1 MKRLVRIGILVL
13 VLAGVAGHVI
23 YWYLPRERPAAP
35 EAGGLPARL
44 LASGQY
50 GACLWIPYPH
60 QNLGQL
66 AGSIEDGREY
76 VAAVARVADLP
87 TPGLPSFGPFALPP
101 SREIVACSD
110 LDGKRFFVVA
120 RVYSGLATVA
130 RLSGQLAANP
140 WLKGGEIRET
150 RGRRDEVEERV
161 FRVAWQ
167 DGFWTVRS
175 GPEPEIP
182 ASGPSQPYPESL
194 GMFHLEN
201 DVSDLPAGD
210 YVLQRQESNLAVT
223 LLGGEA
229 APEAP
234 ALPAEAGPE
243 APVVLA
249 VAGPAWPD
257 DSPKPLASAALALF
271 DIKGGLNLGP
281 IGELPGLAV
290 FNPPGSRR
298 WTLPTRGVIGGILA
312 KRLPRGNA
320 DGWDIVA
327 LDATSL
333 ARAKAVA
340 PSISPLAPPAGGSAS
355 EGARLVLGLWVRPLP
370 ALRLVSQFRK
380 GFEKVPLVDRQQV
393 QSWRDW
399 ETLLRPLAPC
409 DRVSLSATR
418 SPSAFL
424 LRLEDCG

>member
-1 MKRLVRIGILVL
+1 MKRLIRIGILVL
-13 VLAGVAGHVI
+13 ILVGIAGHVI
-23 YWYLPRERPAAP
+23 YWYLPRERPGAP

-44 LASGQY
+44 LASGRY

-76 VAAVARVADLP
+76 VAAVARVAELP

-101 SREIVACSD
+101 SREIVACSN
-110 LDGKRFFVVA
+110 LDGRQFFAVA
-120 RVYSGLATVA
+120 RVYPGLATVA
-130 RLSGQLAANP
+130 RLAGRLADNP

-161 FRVAWQ
+161 FHVAWQ
-167 DGFWTVRS
+167 DGFWTVWS
-175 GPEPEIP
+175 GPAPEIP
-182 ASGPSQPYPESL
+182 AGEASQPYPESL
-194 GMFHLEN
+194 GIFHLEN

-210 YVLQRQESNLAVT
+210 YVLKRQEKDLAVT

-229 APEAP
+229 APESP
-234 ALPAEAGPE
+234 VLPAEAGPD
-243 APVVLA
+243 APVLLA
-249 VAGPAWPD
+249 AVGPAWPD

-281 IGELPGLAV
+281 IGELPGAAV

-298 WTLPTRGVIGGILA
+298 WALPTRGVVGGILA

-327 LDATSL
+327 LDGVSL
-333 ARAKAVA
+333 ARAQAMA
-340 PSISPLAPPAGGSAS
+340 PVISSLVPPAGDGASA
-355 EGARLVLGLWVRPLP
+355 GGRLVLGLWLRPLP
-370 ALRLVSQFRK
+370 ALRLVSQFRR

-393 QSWRDW
+393 QSWRDR
-399 ETLLRPLAPC
+399 ETLLRPLAAC
-409 DRVSLSATR
+409 GRVSLSATR

-424 LRLEDCG
+424 LRLEDCN